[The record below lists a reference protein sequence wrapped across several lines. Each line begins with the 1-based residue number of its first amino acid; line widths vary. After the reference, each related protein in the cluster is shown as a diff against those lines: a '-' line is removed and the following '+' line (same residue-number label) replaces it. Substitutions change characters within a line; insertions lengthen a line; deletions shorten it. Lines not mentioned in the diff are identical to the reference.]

1 MQRTLQQPMHPD
13 DLMRPDLLSELLL
26 LGISVAVVVALSMVM
41 VATIVSW
48 MLQS

>member
-1 MQRTLQQPMHPD
+1 MQRSLQQPMHPD

>member
-1 MQRTLQQPMHPD
+1 MHPD